1 MKRTPILATTCGG
14 LALLSLFACTMN
26 KNESLTYPPTAT
38 VDVVDDYFGTKVADP
53 YRWLEDDNSD
63 ETKAWV
69 VAQNAVTNAYLQQI
83 PFRNDI
89 NKRLTD
95 IWNFE
100 KMGVPMKKGGLYFF
114 GKNDGLQNQNVY
126 YVQSDLSAEP
136 RVILDPNKLSESGT
150 VALSNFEVS
159 KNGKYLGYG
168 LATAGSD
175 WNEFFVKEVATG
187 ADLPD
192 HIKWVKFSGMAWHGD
207 GFYYSRYPQP
217 TKGDELKGENTNQKV
232 YYHNVNTNQEHDVLV
247 YEDPENPNWGFSP
260 QVSDDG
266 KYLVISVTES
276 TSGNGVYFKNLSVN
290 NSAVVKA
297 VPSFDSD
304 FTFVAHHQN
313 KLVFLTNHNAPN
325 YRLLAIDPL
334 SPSIEAAT
342 EIIPQH
348 ASDVLMQV
356 GYVGGKVL
364 ATYQKDARSVVKVF
378 DVNGQYQHEIEL
390 PTLGTVA
397 GLEGSMD
404 DPSTFYS
411 FSSFTYPS
419 VVFKYDVST
428 NTSEIFYQTKVGFDL
443 AGYETKQVFYPSTD
457 GTKIPMF
464 LVHKKGLKLN
474 GSNPVWLYGYGGFN
488 ISLNPSFN
496 IGRML
501 WLENGGVYAVANLR
515 GGGEYG
521 EAWHLAGTKLNK
533 KNVFNDFES
542 AARYLINEGYTK
554 KGHIVAQGGSN
565 GGLLVGA
572 TVNQAPDLFGVA
584 FPQVGVLDMLRY
596 HKFTIGRYWATD
608 YGTSEESKEMFD
620 YLYSYSPV
628 HNIDAKKPYPAIMV
642 TTGDHDDR
650 VVPAHSFKYIASVQ
664 AKYRGNN
671 PTLIRIETEAGHGAG
686 KPTSKL
692 IAELTDIYSFA
703 FFNLGLMPIV
713 QP

>member
-1 MKRTPILATTCGG
+1 MKRTTILATTCGG

-26 KNESLTYPPTAT
+26 KRESLIYPPTST

-69 VAQNAVTNAYLQQI
+69 VAQNVVTNGYLQQI

-89 NKRLTD
+89 NKRLTE

-175 WNEFFVKEVATG
+175 WNEFFVKDVATG
-187 ADLPD
+187 NDLPD
-192 HIKWVKFSGMAWHGD
+192 HIKWVKFSGMAWYGD
-207 GFYYSRYPQP
+207 GFFYSRYPQP
-217 TKGDELKGENTNQKV
+217 KKGDELKGENTNQKV
-232 YYHNVNTNQEHDVLV
+232 YYHKINTDQQHDVLV
-247 YEDPENPNWGFSP
+247 YEDTANPNWGFSP

-266 KYLVISVTES
+266 RYLVISVTES
-276 TSGNGVYFKNLSVN
+276 TSGNAVYFKDLSVDG
-290 NSAVVKA
+290 SPVVKA
-297 VPSFDSD
+297 VPSFDAD
-304 FTFVAHHQN
+304 FVFIAHHQN
-313 KLVFLTNHNAPN
+313 KLIFLTNYNAPN
-325 YRLLAIDPL
+325 YRLVAFDP
-334 SPSIEAAT
+334 SNPTVEAVT

-348 ASDVLMQV
+348 TTDVLMQV
-356 GYVGGKVL
+356 SYVGGKVL
-364 ATYQKDARSVVKVF
+364 ANYQKDARSVVKVF

-397 GLEGSMD
+397 GLEGSMG

-443 AGYETKQVFYPSTD
+443 AGYETKQVFYTSTD

-464 LVHKKGLKLN
+464 LVHKKGLKLD

-521 EAWHLAGTKLNK
+521 EAWHLAGTKMNK

-542 AARYLINEGYTK
+542 AARYLIKEGYTK
-554 KGHIVAQGGSN
+554 KGRIVAQGGSN

-628 HNIDAKKPYPAIMV
+628 HNIDTQKPYPAIMV

-671 PTLIRIETEAGHGAG
+671 ATLIRIETEAGHGAG

-703 FFNLGLMPIV
+703 FFNLGLTPIA